1 MFYGYLAGP
10 GGCCGI
16 GLAVCKRRERQDPIS
31 KAEQQGL
38 ELCAVVVV
46 LEEGGVWVSV
56 IKLTIL
62 HQSCTGAD
70 FLITRKAARI
80 LSSFFFFSFFLSNV
94 YERGHGSVLA
104 MKNGGN

>member
-1 MFYGYLAGP
+1 MLWHWTGRVQTPGEAGP
-10 GGCCGI
+10 NFKSSAARIRVVCCCG
-16 GLAVCKRRERQDPIS
+16 
-31 KAEQQGL
+31 
-38 ELCAVVVV
+38 CAR
-46 LEEGGVWVSV
+46 GGWIVWVCV

>member
-1 MFYGYLAGP
+1 MDIWRGRADVVALDWPCANAGR
-10 GGCCGI
+10 G
-16 GLAVCKRRERQDPIS
+16 RTQFS
-31 KAEQQGL
+31 KAAQQGL

-46 LEEGGVWVSV
+46 LEEGGVWVCV